1 MRESCSWT
9 ALSQLS
15 GEKLISGL
23 IWFIYKVGMEGIS
36 ENKTWIIWYPL
47 HTEEVKPETTG
58 HPCSYLGWESV
69 WRVSNECALG
79 SHRKK
84 QEQSHQVSN
93 KAAQTER
100 PYTPSNHTDCE
111 RDTEMWK
118 EIAEGCSQNH
128 SWPLWDLDREHRYK
142 WSALQLKHCIAGRR
156 TEFCP

>member
-111 RDTEMWK
+111 RGTEMWK
-118 EIAEGCSQNH
+118 KLQRDVHEITADLSETWTGSIDINDLHCS
-128 SWPLWDLDREHRYK
+128 
-142 WSALQLKHCIAGRR
+142 
-156 TEFCP
+156 